1 MDCGN
6 IVGVIILAR
15 KAWQSQHCSGLI
27 EVSAFLPILGGR
39 IVRVSPF
46 SGERNDF
53 KNQYFL
59 IQYILKKKELSQSAI
74 LLGIAR
80 GRMAWPESVF
90 FQLGKGMI
98 VSVNILAQ
106 FIIKEGIVRVS
117 IFTYSRR
124 KNYYQSQYF
133 SDLKKEGMIVRVNI
147 LAQYVMKR
155 RHCQSHHFY
164 R

>member
-1 MDCGN
+1 VRFNSDILRKYCQSQLFFALFYEEGLSRGSFLTEGGRKECQSHHSNGLKSGSILMDCGN

-59 IQYILKKKELSQSAI
+59 IQYNLKKRNCRSQ
-74 LLGIAR
+74 
-80 GRMAWPESVF
+80 
-90 FQLGKGMI
+90 
-98 VSVNILAQ
+98 Q
-106 FIIKEGIVRVS
+106 F
-117 IFTYSRR
+117 
-124 KNYYQSQYF
+124 
-133 SDLKKEGMIVRVNI
+133 
-147 LAQYVMKR
+147 
-155 RHCQSHHFY
+155 C
-164 R
+164 